1 MKCPTS
7 LIHVR
12 QDQKRHYAKYSMKNI
27 NRIVKVNIQP
37 VTYQLLL
44 VGEKIEFILPINRSN
59 FFHKKNFVYETFFN
73 VSYGQN
79 YTKKNFLPQII
90 SKVWANKYTLRED
103 SLLSLVSFPLI
114 LLFLLGLSFCHPLP
128 I

>member
-44 VGEKIEFILPINRSN
+44 VGEKIEFILPINRSI
-59 FFHKKNFVYETFFN
+59 FFHKKKTSCTKLSLMYPMDKITRKKTFFL
-73 VSYGQN
+73 
-79 YTKKNFLPQII
+79 K
-90 SKVWANKYTLRED
+90 
-103 SLLSLVSFPLI
+103 LSQKFGRTNI
-114 LLFLLGLSFCHPLP
+114 LFEKTPYCP
-128 I
+128 